1 MSTAPGQDGSP
12 GREGLTTKEE
22 ATFPM
27 ATAQLNAPV
36 SGAIHVR
43 TRLSGNF
50 TILAN
55 RLAQRQ
61 GSAVTVGVALYINS
75 MPDGTPVTIEALQK
89 HFTEGETVISRAL
102 RELEADGWLE
112 RRLFRGSDGRL
123 RTRTLI
129 YALPEL
135 ADPDGASETAQPE
148 PSRLETA
155 TSLPSPRTEQ
165 PEPGPAATA
174 APQADPGERPEPSP
188 APVPS
193 AEPAPQ
199 PEPGAETPAL
209 PDPGP
214 SAPASPHACAIL
226 TELGAVDPRLT
237 LSRREVDRLAP
248 GVDAWL
254 ASGVR
259 PARITGTL
267 TADLPVGFRSRPAAV
282 LAWRLAELRP
292 APSPEPAPPAAPV
305 APLRN
310 CPGCDRAHRSHT
322 PGLCPFCA
330 HERRHGPQPS
340 ATDNAF

>member
-1 MSTAPGQDGSP
+1 
-12 GREGLTTKEE
+12 
-22 ATFPM
+22 M
-27 ATAQLNAPV
+27 AITQLNAPMPT

-43 TRLSGNF
+43 TRLAGNF

-55 RLAQRQ
+55 RLARRP

-75 MPDGTPVTIEALQK
+75 MPDGTPVTIAALQK

-135 ADPDGASETAQPE
+135 ADPDGAAEATQPK
-148 PSRLETA
+148 PSCVETA

-165 PEPGPAATA
+165 PEPRPAASTA
-174 APQADPGERPEPSP
+174 SQAEPGERTDPPP
-188 APVPS
+188 APAPS
-193 AEPAPQ
+193 VEHMAQ
-199 PEPGAETPAL
+199 PEPRAQTPAQ
-209 PDPGP
+209 PDPEP
-214 SAPASPHACAIL
+214 FAPASRQARTIL
-226 TELGAVDPRLT
+226 AELGAVDPRLT
-237 LSRREVDRLAP
+237 LSRREIDRLAP

-267 TADLPVGFRSRPAAV
+267 TADLPASFRSRPAAI

-292 APSPEPAPPAAPV
+292 APSPEPPPPSVPV

-310 CPGCDRAHRSHT
+310 CPECDRAHRSHT

-330 HERRHGPQPS
+330 HERRHGHPQS
-340 ATDNAF
+340 DAVEAG

>member
-1 MSTAPGQDGSP
+1 
-12 GREGLTTKEE
+12 
-22 ATFPM
+22 M
-27 ATAQLNAPV
+27 ATKQLSAPT

-55 RLAQRQ
+55 GLAQRP

-75 MPDGTPVTIEALQK
+75 MPDGTPVTIEALQE

-112 RRLFRGSDGRL
+112 RRLFRDSDGRL

-129 YALPEL
+129 YTLPDL
-135 ADPDGASETAQPE
+135 AAPDGLSGTAQPE
-148 PSRLETA
+148 PSCVDTA
-155 TSLPSPRTEQ
+155 ISLPSPHTKHPESGPPNFATPQTEPVEGTEPPAEPAQ
-165 PEPGPAATA
+165 QAAPMAQTEPSPEPPA
-174 APQADPGERPEPSP
+174 RPEPESS
-188 APVPS
+188 V
-193 AEPAPQ
+193 
-199 PEPGAETPAL
+199 T
-209 PDPGP
+209 
-214 SAPASPHACAIL
+214 ASPQAHAIL
-226 TELGAVDPRLT
+226 TELGAVDSRLT
-237 LSRREVDRLAP
+237 LSRREIDRLAP

-267 TADLPVGFRSRPAAV
+267 TADLPVSFRSRPAAV

-292 APSPEPAPPAAPV
+292 APSPEPPPPADPV
-305 APLRN
+305 APLQN
-310 CPGCDRAHRSHT
+310 CPECDHAHRSPT

-330 HERRHGPQPS
+330 HDRRHGPPRS
-340 ATDNAF
+340 GTVDAF